1 MWDIKEKSQGLQSF
15 WPRELGDWSC
25 HLPKVKSSSGAER
38 KTGVWT
44 GHIKFSVTV
53 DIEQDIQ
60 VKDIILVLIG
70 IKMVFKDKTWVKAK
84 DKEKGSY

>member
-70 IKMVFKDKTWVKAK
+70 IKMVSKDKTWVKAK